1 MEKEL
6 EIPEDI
12 NVEVD
17 GKTVKVSGEKG
28 QVKRTFKYFHDI
40 KIEKKGNKI
49 VTYSKSEKRK
59 VKLMMGTIIAHTK
72 NMIKGVSKGFTYNMK
87 VVYSHFPM
95 NVQVQGDKV
104 LIKNFIGEKKPRTS
118 KILGENTQ
126 VKVNGKDITITGID
140 KEEVGQTMGNI
151 EQACR
156 IIGFDRRVFQDG
168 IYFTGE
174 ENG

>member
-6 EIPEDI
+6 EIPEGV

-28 QVKRTFKYFHDI
+28 QLERAFKYFHDI
-40 KIEKKGNKI
+40 KIQKKGNKI
-49 VTYSKSEKRK
+49 VTSSKSEKRK

-104 LIKNFIGEKKPRTS
+104 LIKNFIGEKKPRTA

-151 EQACR
+151 EQTCR
-156 IIGFDRRVFQDG
+156 IIGFDRRIFQDG

>member
-1 MEKEL
+1 MEKEI
-6 EIPEDI
+6 EIPEGV

-17 GKTVKVSGEKG
+17 GKSVKISGEKG
-28 QVKRTFKYFHDI
+28 QVERTFRYFHDI
-40 KIEKKGNKI
+40 KIQKKDNKI
-49 VTYSKSEKRK
+49 VTSSKSEKRR
-59 VKLMMGTIIAHTK
+59 VKLMMGTIIAHIR
-72 NMIKGVSKGFTYNMK
+72 NMMKGVSKGFTYNMK

-95 NVQVQGDKV
+95 NVQVQEKNI
-104 LIKNFIGEKKPRTS
+104 LIKNFIGEKKPRVA
-118 KILGENTQ
+118 KIMGENTQ

-140 KEEVGQTMGNI
+140 KEEVGQTMGNV

-174 ENG
+174 DNG